1 MCKKWKIVGTNQNLE
16 KMYLRLTSIP
26 TAEQIRPE
34 KILKQSLKMLLG
46 KWQNGTAE
54 YPYISE

>member
-1 MCKKWKIVGTNQNLE
+1 
-16 KMYLRLTSIP
+16 MYLRLTSIP